1 MNECKPNVF
10 ILPDGSND
18 GWDETVG
25 YDDGIEE
32 GAQEVAGQAHQLEDL
47 GGPGQGPAALPAQVH
62 PQRLGDGI
70 GMLEQRKPEKE
81 VTQNAPGVI
90 FTLAERGQ
98 PGPPF

>member
-32 GAQEVAGQAHQLEDL
+32 GAALCGNASRITKSAAVAAAITITSLTFSWL
-47 GGPGQGPAALPAQVH
+47 TLPGGMSPSNVNIATPFTSYDPGET
-62 PQRLGDGI
+62 
-70 GMLEQRKPEKE
+70 ME
-81 VTQNAPGVI
+81 GVI
-90 FTLAERGQ
+90 TWSAT
-98 PGPPF
+98 